1 MRSKVLLLALL
12 LLFVMIP
19 AHAQVSGGRM
29 VIAINTEPT
38 TFDAHLTTGAG
49 SIGLLGATLVAR
61 NPQTDELVPYL
72 ATRWTTSEDG
82 LVWEFT
88 LREDVVFHNGDPL
101 TAEDYAWTFTRWLNP
116 ETASPSVAAVSAI
129 IAAEA
134 PAPYTLRL
142 TLAIPFAPLLDNLT
156 VAYAQPLN
164 RRAVEEGGANYGVQ
178 PVGVGPFRFKE
189 WIPGERFVFERNPDY
204 NWAPDFVHQG
214 AAYLDEIE
222 YRFIPEYAT
231 LIAAIEAGEVD
242 TSFGETIN
250 PRDVPLLQ
258 DLGFTL
264 VETYLGGMDPYV
276 LMNVAAPPF
285 DDLRVRQAFNMAVE
299 RQSIIQV
306 VAGGSAIPQYG
317 PISVSVAGY
326 DPVVETAA
334 LPYDLDAARA
344 LLAEAGYADSDG
356 DGIVEKDGQPFAL
369 TLLLTPN
376 YATLAQV
383 LQEQYRQLGV
393 QLELQ
398 QGDLGTL
405 FGAVVTGQYQLAIG
419 FYTYN
424 EADIMFIFY
433 HSSSLGALNV
443 SQVNDPALDE
453 ILVRTRTAPDPAT
466 RQAAVTEAQL
476 YIIEQAYT
484 VPLYTPQ
491 LITPFSPRIQGYLI
505 GRDGS
510 NIWLND
516 ASVVP

>member
-12 LLFVMIP
+12 LLFALVP
-19 AHAQVSGGRM
+19 AHAQESGGRM
-29 VIAINTEPT
+29 VIAFNTEPT
-38 TFDAHLTTGAG
+38 TFDAHLSNSAG
-49 SIGLLGATLVAR
+49 TLGMMGATLVAR
-61 NPQTDELVPYL
+61 NPQTDALVPYL
-72 ATRWTTSEDG
+72 ATGWTTSEDG
-82 LVWEFT
+82 LVWDFT
-88 LREDVVFHNGDPL
+88 LREDVTFHNGDPL
-101 TAEDYAWTFTRWLNP
+101 TAEDYAWTFNRWLNP
-116 ETASPSVAAVSAI
+116 ETASPTVASVSAI

-134 PAPYTLRL
+134 VEPYTLRL

-156 VAYAQPLN
+156 VAYAQPLS

-189 WIPGERFVFERNPDY
+189 WIPGERFVLERNPDY

-214 AAYLDEIE
+214 AAYLEEIE

-231 LIAAIEAGEVD
+231 LIAGMEAGEVD
-242 TSFGETIN
+242 TSFGSPIN

-285 DDLRVRQAFNMAVE
+285 DDLRVRQAFNMAVD

-306 VAGGSAIPQYG
+306 VTGGSAIPQYG

-334 LPYDLDAARA
+334 PPFSLDVARA

-356 DGIVEKDGQPFAL
+356 DGILEKDGQPFAL
-369 TLLLTPN
+369 TMLLTPD

-393 QLELQ
+393 QIELQ
-398 QGDLGTL
+398 QGDMGTL
-405 FGAVVTGQYQLAIG
+405 FGAVVTGQYQLAIS

-433 HSSSLGALNV
+433 HSSSLGAINI
-443 SQVNDPALDE
+443 SQVNDPALDD
-453 ILVRTRTAPDPAT
+453 ILIRTRTAPDPET
-466 RQAAVTEAQL
+466 RQAAVTEAQI
-476 YIIEQAYT
+476 YIINQAFT
-484 VPLYTPQ
+484 VPLYTPS
-491 LITPFSPRIQGYLI
+491 LVTPFSPRVKGVLI

-516 ASVVP
+516 VTIAN

>member
-1 MRSKVLLLALL
+1 MLLALL
-12 LLFVMIP
+12 FLFAIVP
-19 AHAQVSGGRM
+19 AQAQEPGGRM

-38 TFDAHLTTGAG
+38 TFDAHLTNGAG
-49 SIGLLGATLVAR
+49 SISLIGATLVAR

-72 ATRWTTSEDG
+72 ATGWTTSEDG
-82 LVWEFT
+82 LVWDFT
-88 LREDVVFHNGDPL
+88 LREDVTFHNGDPL
-101 TAEDYAWTFTRWLNP
+101 TAEDYAWTFNRWLNP
-116 ETASPSVAAVSAI
+116 ETASPSIAAVSAI

-134 PAPYTLRL
+134 IDTYTLRL

-156 VAYAQPLN
+156 VAYAQPLS
-164 RRAVEEGGANYGVQ
+164 RRAVEEGGTNYGVQ
-178 PVGVGPFRFKE
+178 PIGVGPFRFKE
-189 WIPGERFVFERNPDY
+189 WVPGERFVVERNPDY

-214 AAYLDEIE
+214 PVYLDEIE
-222 YRFIPEYAT
+222 YRLIPEYAT
-231 LIAAIEAGEVD
+231 MIAGMEAGEID
-242 TSFGETIN
+242 TSFGEAIS

-258 DLGFTL
+258 DLGYTI

-285 DDLRVRQAFNMAVE
+285 DDIRVRQAFNMAVE

-306 VAGGSAIPQYG
+306 AAGGSAIPQYG

-334 LPYDLDAARA
+334 PSYDLDGAKA
-344 LLAEAGYADSDG
+344 LLAEAGYTDSDSDG
-356 DGIVEKDGQPFAL
+356 ILEKDGQPFTL
-369 TLLLTPN
+369 TMVLTPN

-393 QLELQ
+393 QIELQ

-419 FYTYN
+419 FYSYN

-433 HSSSLGALNV
+433 HSSSLGALNI
-443 SQVNDPALDE
+443 SQINDPVLDD
-453 ILVRTRTAPDPAT
+453 ILVRTRTAPDPET

-484 VPLYTPQ
+484 VPLYTPA
-491 LITPFSPRIQGYLI
+491 LNTPFSPRIQGVLI

-516 ASVVP
+516 VTIAS

>member
-1 MRSKVLLLALL
+1 MLLALL
-12 LLFVMIP
+12 LLFALVP
-19 AHAQVSGGRM
+19 AHAQASGGRM
-29 VIAINTEPT
+29 VIAVNTEPA
-38 TFDAHLTTGAG
+38 TFDAHLTNGAG
-49 SIGLLGATLVAR
+49 SISLIGATLVAR
-61 NPQTDELVPYL
+61 NPQTDEIVPYL
-72 ATRWTTSEDG
+72 ASSWTTSEDG
-82 LVWEFT
+82 LVWDFT

-101 TAEDYAWTFTRWLNP
+101 TAEDYAWTFNRWLNP
-116 ETASPSVAAVSAI
+116 ETASPSVASVSAI
-129 IAAEA
+129 LSAEA
-134 PAPYTLRL
+134 VDTYTLRL

-164 RRAVEEGGANYGVQ
+164 RRAVEEAGANYGVQ
-178 PVGVGPFRFKE
+178 PVGVGPFRFKS
-189 WIPGERFVFERNPDY
+189 WTPGESFILERNPDY
-204 NWAPDFVHQG
+204 AWAPDFVHQG
-214 AAYLDEIE
+214 AVYLDEVE

-231 LIAAIEAGEVD
+231 MIAGMEAGEID
-242 TSFGETIN
+242 TSFGEPIN

-258 DLGFTL
+258 DLGYSII
-264 VETYLGGMDPYV
+264 ETYLGGMDPYV
-276 LMNVAAPPF
+276 LMNVSAPPF

-306 VAGGSAIPQYG
+306 VTGGSAIPQYG
-317 PISVSVAGY
+317 PISASVAGY
-326 DPVVETAA
+326 DPAVESAA
-334 LPYDLDAARA
+334 LPYDVEGARA

-356 DGIVEKDGQPFAL
+356 DGILEKDGQPFTL
-369 TLLLTPN
+369 TMVLTPN

-383 LQEQYRQLGV
+383 LQAQYRQLGV
-393 QLELQ
+393 QVELQ

-405 FGAVVTGQYQLAIG
+405 FGAVVTGQYQLGIS

-453 ILVRTRTAPDPAT
+453 ILVRTRTAPDRET

-476 YIIEQAYT
+476 YIVEQAYT
-484 VPLYTPQ
+484 VPLYTPS
-491 LITPFSPRIQGYLI
+491 LVTPFSPRIQGALV

-516 ASVVP
+516 VTVTN